1 MGSFNN
7 NSSNTNNK
15 KMMKE
20 ETRRRN
26 KKTGNKQ
33 DFSLNRHAAAALRPK
48 TFTFG

>member
-7 NSSNTNNK
+7 NNTTNK

-20 ETRRRN
+20 ETRRGN

>member
-7 NSSNTNNK
+7 NNNNTNNK

-20 ETRRRN
+20 ETRRGN

>member
-1 MGSFNN
+1 MESFNN
-7 NSSNTNNK
+7 NNTTNK
-15 KMMKE
+15 KKMKE
-20 ETRRRN
+20 ETRRRRN

>member
-48 TFTFG
+48 AFTFG

>member
-7 NSSNTNNK
+7 NNNTNNK
-15 KMMKE
+15 KKMKE
-20 ETRRRN
+20 ETRRN

>member
-7 NSSNTNNK
+7 TNNNK
-15 KMMKE
+15 KKKMKE
-20 ETRRRN
+20 ETRRN